1 MVDTVIASRKRRIL
15 AFLIDHITFSFL
27 AGILVF
33 FVLGGNWDEATS
45 ISIMMSMFIILSPI
59 LIIFFCKDSVRGMSL
74 GRYILGIAVRNR
86 ADPNSVPS
94 ILRLALRNV
103 ILIIWPVEFL
113 VLVFSRE
120 KRRLGD
126 LATKTIV
133 LRIPSG
139 KLGLSKRIGALVVVL
154 MLLVLL
160 FIGSIGLIIKNSAAY
175 KVAIAH
181 IENNPEVQAVTGP
194 ILGYGALPAGSIQ
207 VQNQYGYGRLNIKV
221 RGKEKAVNVIVI
233 LEKAPETNWEI
244 KQSKIKK

>member
-1 MVDTVIASRKRRIL
+1 MVDAVIASRKRRIL
-15 AFLIDHITFSFL
+15 AFLIDHIIFSFL
-27 AGILVF
+27 AGILGL
-33 FVLGGNWDEATS
+33 FVLGSNWDEATPAS
-45 ISIMMSMFIILSPI
+45 IITSMFIILP
-59 LIIFFCKDSVRGMSL
+59 IIFIIYFCKDSVRGMSP

-86 ADPNSVPS
+86 TDPNSVPS

-113 VLVFSRE
+113 ILVFSRE

-126 LATKTIV
+126 LAANTIV
-133 LRIPSG
+133 LRTPSR
-139 KLGLSKRIGALVVVL
+139 KLGLSKRIGALAVVL

-194 ILGYGALPAGSIQ
+194 ILGYGALPTGSIQ
-207 VQNQYGYGRLNIKV
+207 VQNQNGYGQLNIKV
-221 RGKEKAVNVIVI
+221 KGKERTVNVIVI
-233 LEKAPETNWEI
+233 LEKAPGTNWQIKQYEI
-244 KQSKIKK
+244 KE